1 MVKYFLIG
9 GKEDDLKSNYI
20 EKQLLTL
27 VNKIKVNILYF
38 PTAMKDSEKSI
49 NHFIHTFDKLS
60 VNITVCKLLTN
71 SYTFE
76 ELDNLFNNTDIIY
89 VGGGNTD
96 FLRET
101 FIKHKIDLLLN
112 KYKDSNKI
120 YAGISAGAIIY
131 CDYGMGDS
139 YSYIDN
145 NHIYNFKMVEG
156 LHLINTII
164 CPHYNKE
171 DLYIF
176 NDETKDKK
184 LSFALEDDT
193 ALLLVDNKV
202 YSYIANTKHSVYK
215 FEYGRMEKISEL
227 SKIHVLGLNTYSYF
241 AALKHRTLNNIY
253 NPIVEHSSIRKVV
266 ESIKNCDFAIVP
278 IENSLDGYVSE
289 TLDLLYEFDLEIINE
304 LKLKISFSLVS
315 YTSIENIEKVYVQ
328 FKAKGQCV
336 NYLDNLNKPLIE
348 TDSNIESLNLLNET
362 RKNFAAIVPTY
373 MTLSDNFNTKVIDVC
388 DKTNNYTRFVVLKK
402 TTNETKQE
410 LNKEACS
417 FILIPSVD
425 EVGILYSMLKMFND
439 YKINLNAIMS
449 RPTKEGLGKYYFYV
463 EFSLNNTGNLKE
475 MLDNYTLS
483 KKYIIKNL
491 GEYSKE
497 GD

>member
-1 MVKYFLIG
+1 
-9 GKEDDLKSNYI
+9 
-20 EKQLLTL
+20 
-27 VNKIKVNILYF
+27 
-38 PTAMKDSEKSI
+38 
-49 NHFIHTFDKLS
+49 
-60 VNITVCKLLTN
+60 
-71 SYTFE
+71 
-76 ELDNLFNNTDIIY
+76 
-89 VGGGNTD
+89 
-96 FLRET
+96 
-101 FIKHKIDLLLN
+101 
-112 KYKDSNKI
+112 
-120 YAGISAGAIIY
+120 
-131 CDYGMGDS
+131 
-139 YSYIDN
+139 
-145 NHIYNFKMVEG
+145 
-156 LHLINTII
+156 
-164 CPHYNKE
+164 
-171 DLYIF
+171 
-176 NDETKDKK
+176 
-184 LSFALEDDT
+184 
-193 ALLLVDNKV
+193 
-202 YSYIANTKHSVYK
+202 
-215 FEYGRMEKISEL
+215 MEKISEL

-362 RKNFAAIVPTY
+362 KNNFAAIVPTY